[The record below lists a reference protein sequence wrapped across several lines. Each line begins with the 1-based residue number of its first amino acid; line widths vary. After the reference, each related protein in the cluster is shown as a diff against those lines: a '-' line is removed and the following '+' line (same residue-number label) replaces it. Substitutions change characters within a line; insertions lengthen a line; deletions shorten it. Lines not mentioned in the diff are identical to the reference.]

1 MPRWYAAAMARS
13 PLPTD
18 RVNARLAEL
27 DGWSLADGKLRKS
40 FKFADF
46 VAAFGFMSKCALV
59 AEKLDHHPDWSN
71 VWNKVD
77 VTLWTHD
84 AGGLTDKDFELA
96 SKMDQ
101 FS

>member
-1 MPRWYAAAMARS
+1 MARS

>member
-1 MPRWYAAAMARS
+1 MARS

-27 DGWSLADGKLRKS
+27 DGWAIVDGKLTKR
-40 FKFADF
+40 FQFADF
-46 VAAFGFMSKCALV
+46 VAAFGFMSKCALA

-96 SKMDQ
+96 SKMDA
-101 FS
+101 FA